1 MIPEEEL
8 NTISIVNPYEK
19 DLTATT
25 FYISKRKK
33 KNLLWWWDIKIELSK
48 MFSMS
53 EDRENVKT

>member
-33 KNLLWWWDIKIELSK
+33 KKLTLVMRYKNWIVQDVLYVWG
-48 MFSMS
+48 
-53 EDRENVKT
+53 

>member
-33 KNLLWWWDIKIELSK
+33 KKLTLVMRYKN
-48 MFSMS
+48 
-53 EDRENVKT
+53 